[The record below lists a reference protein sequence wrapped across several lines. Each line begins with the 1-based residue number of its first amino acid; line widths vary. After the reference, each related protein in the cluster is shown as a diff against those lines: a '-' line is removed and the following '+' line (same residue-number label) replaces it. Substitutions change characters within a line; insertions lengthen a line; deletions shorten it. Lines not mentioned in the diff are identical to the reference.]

1 MSIDSMKRVLMA
13 TKAKA
18 RGMRKE
24 KLMGRLNPA
33 APDEAPEEEPLTL
46 GAEGSPE
53 EEMAEPLPEA
63 MAEGDAPEA
72 VEGPP
77 SEEEKAAAVEE
88 IRALLARV

>member
-1 MSIDSMKRVLMA
+1 MSIDSLKRVLQA
-13 TKAKA
+13 TKQKA
-18 RGMRKE
+18 RGMRKD

-33 APDEAPEEEPLTL
+33 APPEDEPVEL

-53 EEMAEPLPEA
+53 EEMAEPAPEA
-63 MAEGDAPEA
+63 MAEGDAPEVPA
-72 VEGPP
+72 EGPP